1 MDREESVSAIP
12 AGGGSGVTGAGYGP
26 RPTPPARGEGTRV
39 AHRGQPSGRPARD
52 VPPGAGEFSAA
63 VWRLWWT
70 TRPTLRVAVR
80 PGPDRL
86 LVTGR
91 PGTPEIEVDPGERLS
106 LAFRGSVLTSLC
118 LDGVSRW
125 DGRAAEVELA
135 RRLLGPRAS
144 AAVPGLLPAGG
155 EVQIMLGAAEAA
167 ALVDVWDA
175 FVAAADG
182 NRGAGGAGGN
192 TR

>member
-1 MDREESVSAIP
+1 M
-12 AGGGSGVTGAGYGP
+12 
-26 RPTPPARGEGTRV
+26 
-39 AHRGQPSGRPARD
+39 AHRGQPSGRRARD

-70 TRPTLRVAVR
+70 TRPTLRVEVH

-106 LAFRGSVLTSLC
+106 MAFRGSVLTSLC
-118 LDGVSRW
+118 LDGASRW
-125 DGRAAEVELA
+125 DERPAEVELA

-144 AAVPGLLPAGG
+144 AAVPGLLSAGG
-155 EVQIMLGAAEAA
+155 VVQIMLEAAEAA
-167 ALVDVWDA
+167 ELMDVWDG
-175 FVAAADG
+175 FVAETGA
-182 NRGAGGAGGN
+182 AGGTGGTGGAAG
-192 TR
+192 